1 MLSRLKDWLMP
12 GARFNG
18 TTLERRRWLF
28 TVMLWMTASY
38 NFVFYFFENPG
49 YDPYFH
55 VWGGIGFVALFVA
68 LRLGL
73 SYGLSVNLGVF
84 LAIFLVDYVAIYT
97 GGINSPA
104 MVWTVVVVLPVIMLL
119 GRRAALFW
127 LAGVLASN
135 VFILAGTLEG
145 YFNANADLRNNV
157 LLWALGTKVAVV
169 CTAMLIGYFS
179 ERMHYL
185 QVSEIDRS
193 NADLEVTHQAL
204 IRAQA
209 HKDEFIAS
217 VGHELRTPMNAI
229 LGLNGILRTELSD
242 RPEDTDVVD
251 HIRRST
257 EQLLQVIND
266 ILDFSQLQAGLLT
279 LHPDDFAVAEAV
291 ETVMALY
298 RDKANAKGLQ
308 LTADTRM
315 VDVLWVKGD
324 RQRVIQVLKN
334 LLDNAV
340 KFTTQ
345 GRIQVRVQQVGAG
358 VLFEIEDTGI
368 GIAEDRQEQIF
379 NRFEHAD
386 VQTNRQFGGTGL
398 GLSICESLV
407 KLQGGLIGVHSAQGK
422 GARFWFQ
429 LPLRSV
435 ASKDGQ
441 AALAVA
447 RTLADRALKILLVD
461 DNAVNLMV
469 ARLMLKKCFPKAEV
483 TEATGGAAALAH
495 LRQTPFDLALLDMVM
510 PEIDGLEVVRTLRH
524 DFDAPARQMP
534 VLALTASANPVDRD
548 KCLAAGMNDVLNK
561 PMDQQQ
567 LVDKISALLV
577 LASQGRST

>member
-1 MLSRLKDWLMP
+1 MLSRLKDWLML
-12 GARFNG
+12 GAHFDG
-18 TTLERRRWLF
+18 TTPERRRWLF
-28 TVMLWMTASY
+28 TVMLWMTAFY
-38 NFVFYFFENPG
+38 NVGFYFLDNPG
-49 YDPYFH
+49 YDPNIHLLGAIFY
-55 VWGGIGFVALFVA
+55 ACLFVA
-68 LRLGL
+68 LRFGL
-73 SYGLSVNLGVF
+73 PYGLTVNLGIF
-84 LAIFLVDYVAIYT
+84 LAVFLVDYVAICT

-104 MVWTVVVVLPVIMLL
+104 MVWTTVVVLPVIMLL

-127 LAGVLASN
+127 LAGVLVNN
-135 VFILAGTLEG
+135 VVVLVGSLHG
-145 YFNANADLRNNV
+145 HFNPDTNIGNGV
-157 LLWALGTKVAVV
+157 LLWALTTKVAVV
-169 CTAMLIGYFS
+169 ITAMLIGYFS
-179 ERMHYL
+179 ERMHHF

-257 EQLLQVIND
+257 EQLLQVVND

-279 LHPDDFAVAEAV
+279 LHPDDFAVSEVV
-291 ETVMALY
+291 ETVMSLY
-298 RDKANAKGLQ
+298 RDKAKAKGLQ
-308 LTADTRM
+308 LTADTLM
-315 VDVLWVKGD
+315 VDAIWVKGD
-324 RQRVIQVLKN
+324 RQRVMQVLKN
-334 LLDNAV
+334 LVDNAV
-340 KFTTQ
+340 KFTTK
-345 GRIQVRVQQVGAG
+345 GRIQVRVQPVGAG
-358 VLFEIEDTGI
+358 ILFEIEDTGI

-407 KLQGGLIGVHSAQGK
+407 KLQGGLIGVHSTHGQ

-429 LPLRSV
+429 LPLRAV
-435 ASKDGQ
+435 PSKDGQ

-469 ARLMLKKCFPKAEV
+469 ARLMLKKCFPKADII
-483 TEATGGAAALAH
+483 EATGGAAALDH
-495 LRQTPFDLALLDMVM
+495 LRHTLFDVVLLDMVM
-510 PEIDGLEVVRTLRH
+510 PEIDGLAVVRTLRH
-524 DFDAPARQMP
+524 DFAPPASQIP

-561 PMDQQQ
+561 PMEQQQ
-567 LVDKISALLV
+567 LVDKLSLLLV
-577 LASQGRST
+577 TASQGRDL

>member
-1 MLSRLKDWLMP
+1 MLSRLQGWLMS
-12 GARFNG
+12 GARFDG

-38 NFVFYFFENPG
+38 NFGFYFLHNPG
-49 YDPYFH
+49 YDPNLH
-55 VWGGIGFVALFVA
+55 LWGAIFYVCLFIA

-73 SYGLSVNLGVF
+73 PYGLTVNLGIL
-84 LAIFLVDYVAIYT
+84 LALSLVDYVAIYT

-104 MVWTVVVVLPVIMLL
+104 MVWTTVVVLPAIMLL

-127 LAGVLASN
+127 LAGVLINNLLMLIGS
-135 VFILAGTLEG
+135 LYGH
-145 YFNANADLRNNV
+145 FNPDANIGNDV
-157 LLWALGTKVAVV
+157 LLWALMTKVAVV
-169 CTAMLIGYFS
+169 ATAMLIGYFS
-179 ERMHYL
+179 ERMHYF
-185 QVSEIDRS
+185 QVNEIDRS

-257 EQLLQVIND
+257 EQLLQVVND

-279 LHPDDFAVAEAV
+279 LHADDFSVGEVVEAV
-291 ETVMALY
+291 VALY
-298 RDKANAKGLQ
+298 RDKASAKGLQ
-308 LTADTRM
+308 ITADTRM
-315 VDVLWVKGD
+315 VDTLWVKGD

-334 LLDNAV
+334 LVDNAV

-345 GRIQVRVQQVGAG
+345 GRIQVRVQPVGAG
-358 VLFEIEDTGI
+358 VLFEVEDTGI

-407 KLQGGLIGVHSAQGK
+407 KLQGGLIGVHSMQGK

-429 LPLRSV
+429 LPLRAV
-435 ASKDGQ
+435 ASQDGQ
-441 AALAVA
+441 AALEVA
-447 RTLADRALKILLVD
+447 RTLADRSLKILLVD

-469 ARLMLKKCFPKAEV
+469 ARLMLKKCFPKAQV
-483 TEATGGAAALAH
+483 TEATGGAAALTH
-495 LRQTPFDLALLDMVM
+495 LRETAFDVLLLDMVM
-510 PEIDGLEVVRTLRH
+510 PEIDGLDVVRTLRR
-524 DFDAPARQMP
+524 DFAPPASQMP

-548 KCLAAGMNDVLNK
+548 KCLASGMDDVLNK

-577 LASQGRST
+577 SASQGRAT

>member
-1 MLSRLKDWLMP
+1 MLSRLKDWLMR
-12 GARFNG
+12 GARFDG
-18 TTLERRRWLF
+18 TTFERRRWLF

-38 NFVFYFFENPG
+38 NFGFYFLYNAN
-49 YDPYFH
+49 YDPIVH
-55 VWGGIGFVALFVA
+55 LLGGFCYVLLFVA

-73 SYGLSVNLGVF
+73 PYGLTVNLGIL
-84 LAIFLVDYVAIYT
+84 LAVLLVDYVAIYT

-104 MVWTVVVVLPVIMLL
+104 MVWTTVVVLPAILLL
-119 GRRAALFW
+119 GRRAALLW
-127 LAGVLASN
+127 LVGVLASN
-135 VFILAGTLEG
+135 VFILLGTLGG
-145 YFNANADLRNNV
+145 YFNPNADISNSV
-157 LLWALGTKVAVV
+157 LLWALVTKLAVV
-169 CTAMLIGYFS
+169 ATAMLIGYFS

-185 QVSEIDRS
+185 QVTEIDRS

-257 EQLLQVIND
+257 EQLLQVVND

-279 LHPDDFAVAEAV
+279 LHHEDFSVADVVDA
-291 ETVMALY
+291 VMAPY
-298 RDKANAKGLQ
+298 IGKAQAKGLKISV
-308 LTADTRM
+308 DTGM
-315 VDVLWVKGD
+315 VDTLWVKGD
-324 RQRVIQVLKN
+324 RQRVMQVLKN
-334 LLDNAV
+334 LVDNAV
-340 KFTTQ
+340 KFTTR
-345 GRIQVRVQQVGAG
+345 GRIQVRVQPVGAG
-358 VLFEIEDTGI
+358 ILFEVEDTGI

-407 KLQGGLIGVHSAQGK
+407 KLQGGLIGVHSVQGQ

-429 LPLRSV
+429 LPLRVV
-435 ASKDGQ
+435 AAKDGL
-441 AALAVA
+441 AAVEIA
-447 RTLADRALKILLVD
+447 RTLASRPLKILLVD

-469 ARLMLKKCFPKAEV
+469 ARLMLKKCFPKSEI
-483 TEATGGAAALAH
+483 TEATSGAAALDS
-495 LRQTPFDLALLDMVM
+495 LCQTSFDLVLLDMVM
-510 PEIDGLEVVRTLRH
+510 PEMDGLDVVRALRR
-524 DFDAPARQMP
+524 DFAPPVRQMP
-534 VLALTASANPVDRD
+534 VLALTASSNPVDRD
-548 KCLAAGMNDVLNK
+548 KCLEAGMDDVLNK
-561 PMDQQQ
+561 PIDQQQ

-577 LASQGRST
+577 RTLQGDAK

>member
-12 GARFNG
+12 GARFEGN
-18 TTLERRRWLF
+18 TLERRRWLF
-28 TVMLWMTASY
+28 TVMLWMTAFY
-38 NFVFYFFENPG
+38 NVTFYFLDNPG
-49 YDPYFH
+49 YDASFH
-55 VWGGIGFVALFVA
+55 LWGAICYVSLFVA

-73 SYGLSVNLGVF
+73 PYALTVNLGIF
-84 LAIFLVDYVAIYT
+84 LALFLVDYVALYT

-104 MVWTVVVVLPVIMLL
+104 MVWTTVVVLPAIMLL

-127 LAGVLASN
+127 LAGVLANN
-135 VFILAGTLEG
+135 VFIMVGTVG
-145 YFNANADLRNNV
+145 GTFNPNADLSNSV
-157 LLWALGTKVAVV
+157 LLWALATKMAVV
-169 CTAMLIGYFS
+169 GTAMLIGYFS
-179 ERMHYL
+179 ERMHYF

-257 EQLLQVIND
+257 EQLLQVVND

-279 LHPDDFAVAEAV
+279 LHPDDFGMAEVV
-291 ETVMALY
+291 ETVMAQY
-298 RDKANAKGLQ
+298 RPKAHAKGLYIN
-308 LTADTRM
+308 ADTRM
-315 VDVLWVKGD
+315 VDTLWVKGD
-324 RQRVIQVLKN
+324 RQRVVQVLKN
-334 LLDNAV
+334 LVDNAV

-345 GRIQVRVQQVGAG
+345 GHIQVRVQPVGAG
-358 VLFEIEDTGI
+358 VLFEVEDTGI

-407 KLQGGLIGVHSAQGK
+407 KLQGGLIGVRSEQGK
-422 GARFWFQ
+422 GASFWFQ
-429 LPLRSV
+429 LPLRTV
-435 ASKDGQ
+435 AAKEGQ
-441 AALAVA
+441 AALEMA
-447 RTLADRALKILLVD
+447 RTLASRALKILLVD

-469 ARLMLKKCFPKAEV
+469 ARLMLKKCFPKSDV
-483 TEATGGAAALAH
+483 VEASSGAAALMH
-495 LRQTPFDLALLDMVM
+495 LRQTPFDVVLLDMVM

-524 DFDAPARQMP
+524 DFDLPVRQMP
-534 VLALTASANPVDRD
+534 VLALTASSNPVDRD
-548 KCLAAGMNDVLNK
+548 KCLAAGMNDVINK
-561 PMDQQQ
+561 PIDQQQ
-567 LVDKISALLV
+567 LVDKMSALLV
-577 LASQGRST
+577 LTSQGRGT

>member
-12 GARFNG
+12 GARFDG
-18 TTLERRRWLF
+18 TTTERRRWLF
-28 TVMLWMTASY
+28 TVMLWMTAFY
-38 NFVFYFFENPG
+38 NLSFYFLDNPG
-49 YDPYFH
+49 YDPH
-55 VWGGIGFVALFVA
+55 IHGWGALCYVALFVA

-73 SYGLSVNLGVF
+73 PYGLTVNAGVLLAVF
-84 LAIFLVDYVAIYT
+84 LIDYVAVYT

-104 MVWTVVVVLPVIMLL
+104 MVWTTVVVLPVIMLL
-119 GRRAALFW
+119 GRRVALFW
-127 LAGVLASN
+127 LAGVLLNN
-135 VFILAGTLEG
+135 VVVLLGSLYG
-145 YFNANADLRNNV
+145 HFNPDTNIGNGV
-157 LLWALGTKVAVV
+157 LLWALATKVAVV
-169 CTAMLIGYFS
+169 GTAMLIGHFS
-179 ERMHYL
+179 ERMHHF

-242 RPEDTDVVD
+242 SPDDTDVVD

-257 EQLLQVIND
+257 EQLLQVVND
-266 ILDFSQLQAGLLT
+266 ILDFSQLQAGQLT
-279 LHPDDFAVAEAV
+279 LHADDFAVVEAV

-298 RDKANAKGLQ
+298 RDKAKIKGLQ

-315 VDVLWVKGD
+315 VETLWVKGD
-324 RQRVIQVLKN
+324 RQRVMQVLKN
-334 LLDNAV
+334 LVDNAV

-345 GRIQVRVQQVGAG
+345 GSIQVRVQPLGTG
-358 VLFEIEDTGI
+358 VLFEVEDTGI

-407 KLQGGLIGVHSAQGK
+407 KLQGGLIGVHSVQGQ

-429 LPLRSV
+429 LPLRAM

-441 AALAVA
+441 AALDVA
-447 RTLADRALKILLVD
+447 RTLADRTLKILLVD
-461 DNAVNLMV
+461 DNAVNLLV
-469 ARLMLKKCFPKAEV
+469 ARLMLKKCFPKADV
-483 TEATGGAAALAH
+483 VEASGGAAALAH
-495 LRQTPFDLALLDMVM
+495 LRETAFDVLLLDMVM
-510 PEIDGLEVVRTLRH
+510 PDIDGLEVVRTLRR
-524 DFDAPARQMP
+524 DFAAPVRHMP
-534 VLALTASANPVDRD
+534 VLALTASSNPVDRD
-548 KCLAAGMNDVLNK
+548 KCLAAGMDDVLNK

-577 LASQGRST
+577 LASQGRAA